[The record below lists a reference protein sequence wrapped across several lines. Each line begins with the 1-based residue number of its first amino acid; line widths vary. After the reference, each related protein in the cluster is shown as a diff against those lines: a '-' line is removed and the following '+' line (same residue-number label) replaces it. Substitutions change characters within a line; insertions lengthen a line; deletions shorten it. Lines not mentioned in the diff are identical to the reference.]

1 MDIRYYVANGL
12 RYKFVQEQ
20 DGWWSIYRWHRYKL
34 DYVPVIQSRDLE
46 HCKSYCDLC
55 EPVVV
60 PLEKLC

>member
-1 MDIRYYVANGL
+1 MDIRYYEANGL

-46 HCKSYCDLC
+46 HCISYCDLC

>member
-1 MDIRYYVANGL
+1 MDIRYYEANGL

-46 HCKSYCDLC
+46 HCKSYCDL
-55 EPVVV
+55 
-60 PLEKLC
+60 